1 MAELR
6 AEAEVFSEA
15 VTRAS
20 NICIVGGG
28 PVGVELAG
36 GRSHGLQ

>member
-36 GRSHGLQ
+36 GRIHNIQ